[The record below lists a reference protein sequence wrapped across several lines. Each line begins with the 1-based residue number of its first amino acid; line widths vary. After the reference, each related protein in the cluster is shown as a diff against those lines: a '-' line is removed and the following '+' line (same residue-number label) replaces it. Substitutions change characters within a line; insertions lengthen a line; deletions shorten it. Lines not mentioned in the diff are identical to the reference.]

1 MLRAAALSLL
11 VLVAIAL
18 MLPLTRSAAHQGLNS
33 LTAHHHH
40 GVRRHHSR
48 AWWRRHR
55 ALMRRR
61 RAMLARRKALLAGHP
76 VSAPNSNGAAGA
88 VNAPVAMAPSGQF
101 RLALPS
107 GWSSR
112 PVLVNGAMRFSA
124 YAPDGRPAG
133 QATLAYVAST
143 HSKVGLTSRELRRTL
158 GGVPFAELRRTVINK
173 MFAADGWV
181 NNDLEREIGGQR
193 VYVVLAQTPGS
204 SDGHTPRQSWV
215 FYFTEANG
223 AIYGLAT
230 NVPAEFSEPMADESA
245 KLLASFLAGN
255 RGTLAKTGS

>member
-33 LTAHHHH
+33 LAAHHHH
-40 GVRRHHSR
+40 HRVRRHHSR
-48 AWWRRHR
+48 AWWRRHH

-61 RAMLARRKALLAGHP
+61 RAMLERRKALLAGHP
-76 VSAPNSNGAAGA
+76 VSGAPNSNGAA
-88 VNAPVAMAPSGQF
+88 NAPAAMAPSGQF
-101 RLALPS
+101 RLLLPS

-133 QATLAYVAST
+133 QATLAYVANT
-143 HSKVGLTSRELRRTL
+143 HSKVGLTSRELRRSL

-204 SDGHTPRQSWV
+204 SDGRTPRQSWV

-230 NVPAEFSEPMADESA
+230 NVPMEFSEPMADESA
-245 KLLASFLAGN
+245 KRLASFLAGS
-255 RGTLAKTGS
+255 RVALAKTGS